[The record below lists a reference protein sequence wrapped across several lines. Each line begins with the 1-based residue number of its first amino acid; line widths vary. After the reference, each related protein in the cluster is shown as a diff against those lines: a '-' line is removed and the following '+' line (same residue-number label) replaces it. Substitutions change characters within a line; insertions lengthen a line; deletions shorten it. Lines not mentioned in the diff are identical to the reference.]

1 MDVSIHFLNLMG
13 CSLFYFM
20 FFSVIVSILR
30 EVEKSGASL
39 RIYYYNN
46 RMYQKDHEAVDK
58 TAETQKYHFDG
69 GRALLGRSHV

>member
-39 RIYYYNN
+39 YIYYNN

-58 TAETQKYHFDG
+58 TVQTQKYHFDG